1 MLRASFFFFFFLTCD
16 IILTELLRL
25 EAELRTERMRRVR
38 AERALSDV
46 ERECRAPFV
55 VPALYQAFMK
65 ISELSN

>member
-1 MLRASFFFFFFLTCD
+1 M
-16 IILTELLRL
+16 LTERLRL
-25 EAELRTERMRRVR
+25 EAELKTERARRVR

-55 VPALYQAFMK
+55 VPALFQAFVS